1 MAGNPW
7 TMTTRTATRA
17 RGPRN
22 TGDQLLTP
30 GDVIQSPETNLQY
43 SIDRMIGAGGFG
55 EAYLARRIGRS
66 TDVPATV
73 CIKVSTR
80 KDGWLREAY
89 FGQVLDGHERAI
101 RVFDAFP
108 LVRPDG
114 RVHYFLAL

>member
-1 MAGNPW
+1 MAGNPG
-7 TMTTRTATRA
+7 TMTTRTAP
-17 RGPRN
+17 RGGAPRR
-22 TGDQLLTP
+22 TPDQLLAP

-66 TDVPATV
+66 ADVPSTV

-89 FGQVLDGHERAI
+89 FVAIVTPATKQLRKMLAGDER
-101 RVFDAFP
+101 
-108 LVRPDG
+108 
-114 RVHYFLAL
+114 